1 MEANKKRIRKDFAP
15 LNIVSNL
22 ICSTPNSPVMQVY
35 NALNGEWEPDRYV
48 SPTAIFPVVNAAA
61 TDGSWTN
68 GPANNLL
75 ANMVWKVDGVDI
87 STIPAWVGKYTIET
101 SGNNRGQLTIT
112 RNLYPS
118 ERFRLSFEA
127 VIPDNRFGIN
137 VPVKADG
144 ISLSTSD
151 KSVDDYSL
159 SISEDQIIKYNPF
172 KDRLLI
178 YEYKVA
184 KGLVAYSDAE
194 RLAAIDYNAYER
206 SINVT
211 VNKGPSIITTGFTLK
226 LYKISGSTLTEVGTS
241 DYEVLSLTNSLVK
254 LDLRL
259 IEKADYMLK
268 VFVLS
273 KEMAHKQFSVGR
285 AYPKIIG
292 DVASGSSINPGEIS
306 HCNKALI
313 SCDGDIVRY
322 PEAMLS
328 ILWKT
333 ETYDAANGTKTVVH
347 NEGEQALVNLKNAG
361 VGDTEIDDW
370 MNIFFEATQKG
381 AMNIASD
388 ESGNTLINESGN
400 ILII

>member
-15 LNIVSNL
+15 LNIVANL

-35 NALNGEWEPDRYV
+35 NALNGEWEPDRSV

-68 GPANNLL
+68 GQANNLL

-87 STIPAWVGKYTIET
+87 STIPAWVGKYSIET

-118 ERFRLSFEA
+118 EHFTLSFEA

-194 RLAAIDYNAYER
+194 RLAAIDHNAYER

-211 VNKGPSIITTGFTLK
+211 VNKGPSIITSGFSLK

-241 DYEVLSLTNSLVK
+241 DYEIISLTSSLVK

-273 KEMAHKQFSVGR
+273 KEMAHKQFSVSR

-292 DVASGSSINPGEIS
+292 DVASGSSINPGETS

-322 PEAMLS
+322 PEAILS
-328 ILWKT
+328 IIWKT
-333 ETYDAANGTKTVVH
+333 ETYDATNGTKMVVH
-347 NEGEQALVNLKNAG
+347 NEGEQALINLNNAG
-361 VGDTEIDDW
+361 VGDTELDDW
-370 MNIFFEATQKG
+370 MNIFFSATQKG
-381 AMNIASD
+381 AMNIATD
-388 ESGNTLINESGN
+388 ENGNTLINESGN